1 MCQSIKHL
9 HSLVG
14 NVKSTRLTTPLAALV
29 APLEVSGWKIGHTCL
44 RLAGILVS
52 GRLLRKQGRV
62 GIRLSR
68 EKGGLEM
75 VCGGRVGIGLSRG
88 ERGLGLVCGGWV
100 GIRLNRGKGRLGL
113 VCGGW
118 VGIGLSRRRGELG
131 LAC

>member
-1 MCQSIKHL
+1 ML
-9 HSLVG
+9 LVS
-14 NVKSTRLTTPLAALV
+14 K
-29 APLEVSGWKIGHTCL
+29 

-52 GRLLRKQGRV
+52 GRLSRRQGRV

-68 EKGGLEM
+68 GKGGLEM
-75 VCGGRVGIGLSRG
+75 
-88 ERGLGLVCGGWV
+88 
-100 GIRLNRGKGRLGL
+100 